1 MPLLERAKL
10 LLSYFLDCGS
20 AKLVLLSICFSRVV
34 YMVLLILPIGLCQ
47 LVFWFPCLTSMQ
59 VICVFGYYSFA
70 PRVPV
75 VEQ

>member
-1 MPLLERAKL
+1 VPLLERAKL

-47 LVFWFPCLTSMQ
+47 LVFL
-59 VICVFGYYSFA
+59 
-70 PRVPV
+70 VPLPYKHASNLCFWV
-75 VEQ
+75 L